1 MVEWL
6 PALASHPFV
15 PRGDWGRGPLA
26 GGGEAIGSADFR
38 QGHLKCLRQLVGL
51 LRGAATI
58 WRPDHLRGTKKS
70 QPTDHIKEATPDSDH
85 DPI

>member
-1 MVEWL
+1 MGAVTEWRKLAMVEWL

-15 PRGDWGRGPLA
+15 PRGDWGRGSLA

-38 QGHLKCLRQLVGL
+38 QGHLKCPRQLVGL

-58 WRPDHLRGTKKS
+58 SRLDHLRGT
-70 QPTDHIKEATPDSDH
+70 
-85 DPI
+85 